1 MEQKQ
6 PKLFSKGLFTD
17 TNEEFQP
24 EGTYRYM
31 LNGIL
36 ESINGDKGSITNELG
51 NQECFTLPE
60 IYIYNNYILIGAC
73 LLTDNRIVLF
83 LTNDS
88 NSIIGIQNTDCTF
101 DVLIDT
107 ACLNFDSSKPIDC
120 LFKLHNGCDYYIYFT
135 DNLNKYKSINLNN
148 LSQYKPDGVNWDCG
162 LMNMS
167 PDFNIPDIYF
177 TKILK
182 GGLLKIGA
190 YQFTLRYLDDNSN
203 PTNWCFVTNPIYI
216 TQPPENTT
224 DLLMNNGGYL
234 NVANLD
240 GFFYTNKSIELQIEN
255 LDTRYKYYQLGILES
270 TNGLSTI
277 NGAYITNNI
286 TIESSSDTFVLSEIN
301 PLKGI
306 NSTDPSEITVP
317 NLFVNIV
324 AAHTQVEN
332 KLIIANHTEQVKDW
346 SDFQRAANEIQTEYF
361 VFKGD
366 DISSE
371 DSCDGYTISE
381 GVTDTTEIISV
392 TTEGTEYLNTEVED
406 LFVLVD
412 SVNNSFNPILLTTV
426 NSAPTVALTNPYDVL
441 TGFYTVPLTY
451 GGYYQFTYVIDII
464 CLDNIDP
471 KDVWVLD
478 AQLKLNNTSTIGSIV
493 SRSGTGNETITIT
506 SGILTLSELDTVSLH
521 IDIFPT
527 GTTPGNVSMNV
538 TLSALGSLTYSGIIY
553 DNNKNYS
560 LPVVSYDNKTYMRDE
575 VYALGIVYVFKD
587 GSESPVMHIPGRIKI
602 GTPDNVDDTSTALS
616 VTIDGYTYDTNK
628 GHNYWNGLGDLGGPG
643 DVYNVDA
650 ISNDWDN
657 REYSIGVTG
666 GSLYQDTSG
675 AFEQQTEIS
684 KCEYVGDTSCMNSVT
699 LERWEH
705 VNTSIKN
712 ETFVPISTGCKHTYD
727 IIEEGAM
734 GYYDANTTYPDI
746 RDCTGLPIFPHDE
759 IVTEIEGEMIT
770 TYIMHNI
777 RHHMIPDAR
786 KVPIHSDDEEN
797 PSSES
802 CHENFDLYPIG
813 IKYTNVTIPTGF
825 EDEIQ
830 GYYFVRGDRAGN
842 KTVIDKG
849 WMNVTDVTFGVNKN
863 YEIGGISEKDDRTI
877 EQNKWFLT
885 PGWKNGFASPASGDT
900 KYDFKKAPQIS
911 GWNVTEF
918 FSPKSSMNEIANLG
932 GDYYKMERTLYGWFN
947 IRSKIVDES
956 DQTDWVSGPLS
967 NTTDEKWKLCM
978 YGGFNKSRLPRQY
991 TFTNRENMWYAPY
1004 KLPIQGSEYQIY
1016 NENNLSTVFNN
1027 FKLLNTD
1034 HRQTMMIS
1042 KLFYSSENS
1051 NECNCSK
1058 PQQTAKYSGGNIITS
1073 GVEDI
1078 IPWDDIPGS
1087 ATNGHTAGVGWA
1099 PSLWEIT
1106 DHKWI
1111 QEGQQTNPWGEI
1123 GAQFDKPEGSS
1134 HFCRH
1139 LYSPYAYYVALKVDI
1154 KPYQKL
1160 ESIKYIRTTNYLI
1173 ETDPTTCFG
1182 TADAFYVAG
1191 GDCFITRQQ
1200 LYKSYAVFELND
1212 AGDGS
1217 ANTKDKLAGS
1227 LLWGYVESEINSH
1240 YRHKE
1245 SGDDYYV
1252 YPWNTIDD
1260 TIYQSVD
1267 ELQKALRNQIEQL
1280 YHYRLDYS
1288 KDNDDRQYFPLADQ
1302 FSYCSD
1308 CSGRFPNM
1316 VYYSD
1321 TSFQDEIRDFY
1332 RVFKVNNNRTIPADT
1347 GDITNLIIKEQ
1358 QLMAFTSNN
1367 LWKFNISPQQLQ
1379 TNNDVVQ
1386 VGQGAF
1392 LATKPVKLF
1401 DNKQGTSRGGC
1412 EFKFSGTFADDSYFW
1427 VDSKSSRVYRMQQ
1440 SLEEVS
1446 LVGNNRFFRN
1456 NLGIK
1461 FLEQFRSLSGGL
1473 EYPILATTSPMGV
1486 GYHSVHD
1493 PQFNR
1498 YILHKR
1504 DFTITAAGLDES
1516 GNIRIYTDT
1525 GVALEPGELYYYI
1538 NTSTG
1543 VQYFFQ
1549 ADDAAFA
1556 NALVITQFESL
1567 PQFFKT
1573 ESFTISYSINDKVWC
1588 SFHSYLP
1595 TFMYNDSNTFF
1606 SYYAMKNDLID
1617 ITWKHNVDAYTTY
1630 CNAKSPFIIDYINNA
1645 SPYSET
1651 TFDNIEYTSN
1661 VFEYN
1666 PVTFDWNEIQLVTF
1680 DQMYVYNNNQI
1691 SGLKSI
1697 VVSNQLPYKH
1707 IQYNVNETHAV
1718 KERNYW
1724 RINKFRDLGVDR
1736 LSAPTSMFSKDWNES
1751 GYRNIFTTNPGPG
1764 VGYIDKIINPD
1775 FISTTKSVY
1784 KQQRFTDKY
1793 LGVRLS
1799 FKPSQNYKI
1808 NFNFGSN
1815 MKRNKL

>member
-1 MEQKQ
+1 
-6 PKLFSKGLFTD
+6 
-17 TNEEFQP
+17 
-24 EGTYRYM
+24 M

-60 IYIYNNYILIGAC
+60 IYNNYILIGAC

-182 GGLLKIGA
+182 GGLLKVGA

-301 PLKGI
+301 PLRGI

-346 SDFQRAANEIQTEYF
+346 SDFQKAANEIQTEYF

-366 DISSE
+366 DLLDVE
-371 DSCDGYTISE
+371 DCGGYDLEIKTNDANVPPEPTQEGIDYLNIILEKTELAAPLFDGRILGATVLVPPAIGPSPWDLVTGEYLVPTDGSYQFDVTCGINPDDPSAL
-381 GVTDTTEIISV
+381 TDT
-392 TTEGTEYLNTEVED
+392 
-406 LFVLVD
+406 
-412 SVNNSFNPILLTTV
+412 
-426 NSAPTVALTNPYDVL
+426 
-441 TGFYTVPLTY
+441 
-451 GGYYQFTYVIDII
+451 YVF
-464 CLDNIDP
+464 
-471 KDVWVLD
+471 
-478 AQLKLNNTSTIGSIV
+478 IGSIFKNGNLIPGAYLTVTTTGV
-493 SRSGTGNETITIT
+493 SSQSLSTGIITLQTGDIIHVETSLWFFSGPGILIGTITT
-506 SGILTLSELDTVSLH
+506 NLQVSGSY
-521 IDIFPT
+521 
-527 GTTPGNVSMNV
+527 
-538 TLSALGSLTYSGIIY
+538 SALNIEV
-553 DNNKNYS
+553 NKNYS

-587 GSESPVMHIPGRIKI
+587 GSESPVMHIPGRVKI

-616 VTIDGYTYDTNK
+616 VTIDGYTYDTDK
-628 GHNYWNGLGDLGGPG
+628 GHNYWNDLGDPLGPG
-643 DVYNVDA
+643 DVYNVDNL
-650 ISNDWDN
+650 SDNWDTL
-657 REYSIGVTG
+657 EYTIGTTG

-675 AFEQQTEIS
+675 LFEHQTSVS
-684 KCEYVGDTSCMNSVT
+684 KCEYDVVSDCDLGSTIG
-699 LERWEH
+699 RWEH
-705 VNTSIKN
+705 VNTSIRRDTLS
-712 ETFVPISTGCKHTYD
+712 EHTLCKHSFD

-734 GYYDANTTYPDI
+734 GYYDADVTYPDI

-770 TYIMHNI
+770 TYRMHNI

-786 KVPIHSDDEEN
+786 KVPIHSDDTTDPFAVGAEFN
-797 PSSES
+797 CSEDI
-802 CHENFDLYPIG
+802 DLYPIG
-813 IKYTNVTIPTGF
+813 VKYTNVTIPTGF
-825 EDEIQ
+825 EEEIQ

-849 WMNVTDVTFGVNKN
+849 WMNVTDVTWGVNSIN
-863 YEIGGISEKDDRTI
+863 QVQEVIDDDKTI

-885 PGWKNGFASPASGDT
+885 PGWKNGYDGAPNVETYKKQPQKSG
-900 KYDFKKAPQIS
+900 FNI
-911 GWNVTEF
+911 VEF

-932 GDYYKMERTLYGWFN
+932 GDYYKMERTVYGWFN
-947 IRSKIVDES
+947 IRTTELNKWI
-956 DQTDWVSGPLS
+956 SGPGVT
-967 NTTDEKWKLCM
+967 NDEKWRLCM

-991 TFTNRENMWYAPY
+991 NFDNRETKWAAPY
-1004 KLPIQGSEYQIY
+1004 KLPIQASEYTIY
-1016 NENNLSTVFNN
+1016 NENNLSTIANN
-1027 FKLLNTD
+1027 FKLLND
-1034 HRQTMMIS
+1034 NHRQTMMIS
-1042 KLFYSSENS
+1042 KLFNTPLKDNS
-1051 NECNCSK
+1051 CHMCK
-1058 PQQTAKYSGGNIITS
+1058 PQQTAKYSGGTTITS

-1087 ATNGHTAGVGWA
+1087 ASAGHTGTGFA
-1099 PSLWEIT
+1099 PVLWDIT
-1106 DHKWI
+1106 DYDWI
-1111 QEGQQTNPWGEI
+1111 KEGQDAIYTEI
-1123 GAQFDKPEGSS
+1123 GHQFYTDPNNNKK
-1134 HFCRH
+1134 CRYK
-1139 LYSPYAYYVALKVDI
+1139 YSPYAYYVALKSNI
-1154 KPYQKL
+1154 KPYSKL
-1160 ESIKYIRTTNYLI
+1160 ETIKYIRTTNYLI

-1267 ELQKALRNQIEQL
+1267 ELQKALRDQIEQL

-1332 RVFKVNNNRTIPADT
+1332 RVFKVNNNKTIPADT

-1456 NLGIK
+1456 NLSIK

-1516 GNIRIYTDT
+1516 GNIRVYTDT

-1549 ADDAAFA
+1549 ADDAAFE
-1556 NALVITQFESL
+1556 NAIVITQFESL

-1666 PVTFDWNEIQLVTF
+1666 PITFDWNEIQLVTF

-1736 LSAPTSMFSKDWNES
+1736 LTTPTSMFSKDWNES

-1775 FISTTKSVY
+1775 FISTTKSAY